1 MAFIF
6 DAENGRLQR
15 VDVKLNAAF
24 QVGGFILVDHIRFG
38 EFVQHGGH
46 LRKQRYGGILL
57 SRIAQRL
64 YGITGRFVIIFIP
77 GVFHLGLAYSFLR

>member
-1 MAFIF
+1 MISSGISHRTRKKAIPEKDGFYIF

-64 YGITGRFVIIFIP
+64 YSIRAV
-77 GVFHLGLAYSFLR
+77 L